1 MNLTDA
7 MLLERMQ
14 QMAASM
20 ALPQIGGLSQNAQPK
35 TNTDGVSFQDL
46 MDRAQ
51 LWLTKADG
59 PTDGLV
65 TPESAVWGRY
75 RGTLAGISH
84 QDSVDSRRRR
94 PAVFSAE
101 VFYTALVQELAE
113 MGF

>member
-35 TNTDGVSFQDL
+35 TSKDGVSFQDL

-51 LWLTKADG
+51 SGKET
-59 PTDGLV
+59 
-65 TPESAVWGRY
+65 TPRPEDLLQPGHPEERAGR
-75 RGTLAGISH
+75 
-84 QDSVDSRRRR
+84 
-94 PAVFSAE
+94 
-101 VFYTALVQELAE
+101 
-113 MGF
+113 